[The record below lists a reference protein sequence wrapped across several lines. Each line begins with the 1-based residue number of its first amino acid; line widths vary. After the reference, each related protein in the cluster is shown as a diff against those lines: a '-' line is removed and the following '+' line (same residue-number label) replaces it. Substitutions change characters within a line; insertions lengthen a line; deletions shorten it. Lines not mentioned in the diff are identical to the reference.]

1 MARNM
6 SEANMKYAKPAT
18 RKKYEEQRT
27 KFYEAR
33 FFAKDNPNNPNAKKM
48 LDRATAKL
56 SALGEI
62 VYNESASRKVGR
74 NTTLGT
80 TISMNAARGGSNA
93 AKFRPKSPS
102 ASSLP
107 RSAAKKTTKTSR
119 TMGK

>member
-27 KFYEAR
+27 KFYEAQ
-33 FFAKDNPNNPNAKKM
+33 FAAKDKNNPNGAAM
-48 LDRATAKL
+48 LKRATAKL
-56 SALGEI
+56 AALGEI

-107 RSAAKKTTKTSR
+107 RSAAKKTTKTFR
-119 TMGK
+119 TKSK